1 MKKLVS
7 YGKVLK
13 SVACVPLILKAAD
26 EIKITIF
33 FFISFGAKKTNERVI
48 TSN

>member
-13 SVACVPLILKAAD
+13 SVACVPFILKAAD
-26 EIKITIF
+26 EIQITIF
-33 FFISFGAKKTNERVI
+33 FFISFGAKKTKRVI